1 MSDQV
6 IKDHVL
12 RKRIL
17 AEMHARPYTPITA
30 PRCILRQAFLCD
42 QMGDARSA
50 HDKFADWCAKQNIK
64 PPAENARHHSV
75 TFENTR
81 LTWERHTEFISLTW
95 DCPQKRGAHTR
106 LWTLAK
112 LHTKDI
118 LIHSPSLISASKLD
132 LVLKDKSGHFDI
144 CEFETE
150 SLCMSSLEGGNAII
164 MTDFRQ
170 DLYGST
176 KYAIQNNGLDDAACG
191 VLVRRLLEIE
201 TYRSLALLGFE
212 SVKTIMPKIAK
223 IESQLVE
230 LTEHIG
236 DKIDL
241 ETTRATLEKITDIA
255 GELASL
261 SASSQYR
268 LSATRAYYDLI
279 NGRIE
284 RINEAPMVGYSKIEE
299 FLGKRL
305 APAMRTCVN
314 VENRINAAGIKL
326 SGVSNLLRT
335 KVDIQMQAQNHLLL
349 DTMNTRALLQYRLQ
363 KTVEGLSIA
372 AVSYYI
378 VGLIAY
384 MIKGFGVN
392 IPISTAKLTAL
403 SVPFTLLIVWLV
415 IRKIHKKHE

>member
-1 MSDQV
+1 MSDQP
-6 IKDHVL
+6 IKDHPL
-12 RKRIL
+12 RARIL
-17 AEMHARPYTPITA
+17 EEMHARPYAPISA

-42 QMGDARSA
+42 QTSSASAA
-50 HDKFADWCAKQNIK
+50 HDKFANWCTQQNIK
-64 PPAENARHHSV
+64 PPQDNARHHSV
-75 TFENTR
+75 TFENTK

-95 DCPQKRGAHTR
+95 DCAQKRGAHTR
-106 LWTLAK
+106 LWTMAK
-112 LHTKDI
+112 LHTQNI
-118 LIHSPSLISASKLD
+118 LAKSPLLISATKLD
-132 LVLKDKSGHFDI
+132 LVMKKKPGQFDM
-144 CEFETE
+144 CEFDSE
-150 SLCMSSLEGGNAII
+150 SLCMSSIEDGKAII

-170 DLYGST
+170 DLYGAT
-176 KYAIQNNGLDDAACG
+176 KYAIQNDTLDSAACG

-201 TYRSLALLGFE
+201 TYRSVALLGFE
-212 SVKTIMPKIAK
+212 TVKTIMPRISK
-223 IESQLVE
+223 IEGQLVD

-236 DKIDL
+236 DKTDL
-241 ETTRATLEKITDIA
+241 ATTRATLEKITDIA

-268 LSATRAYYDLI
+268 FSATRAYYELI

-284 RINEAPMVGYSKIEE
+284 RINEAPMDGYSKIEE

-314 VENRINAAGIKL
+314 VENRISVAGVKL

-335 KVDIQMQAQNHLLL
+335 KVDIQMQSQNHLLL
-349 DTMNTRALLQYRLQ
+349 ETMNTRAMLQYRLQ

-403 SVPFTLLIVWLV
+403 SVPLTLLAVWLV
-415 IRKIHKKHE
+415 IRKIHRKHE

>member
-1 MSDQV
+1 MSDQP
-6 IKDHVL
+6 IQEHPL
-12 RKRIL
+12 RARIL
-17 AEMHARPYTPITA
+17 EEMHARPYAPIDP
-30 PRCILRQAFLCD
+30 PRCVLRQAFMCD
-42 QMGDARSA
+42 QASDPGSA
-50 HDKFADWCAKQNIK
+50 HEKFFNWCLQQNIK
-64 PPAENARHHSV
+64 PPSENARHHSV
-75 TFENTR
+75 TFENMR

-95 DCPQKRGAHTR
+95 DCEQKRGAHTR
-106 LWTLAK
+106 LWTTAN
-112 LHTKDI
+112 LHTKNI
-118 LIHSPSLISASKLD
+118 LANSPLLISATKLD
-132 LVLKDKSGHFDI
+132 LVMKKKPGHFDM
-144 CEFETE
+144 CEFDSK
-150 SLCMSSLEGGNAII
+150 SLCMSSIENGKAII
-164 MTDFRQ
+164 MTDFQQ

-176 KYAIQNNGLDDAACG
+176 KYAIQNDTLDSAACG

-201 TYRSLALLGFE
+201 TYRSIALLGFE
-212 SVKTIMPKIAK
+212 TVKTIMPKISK
-223 IESQLVE
+223 IEQQLVD

-236 DKIDL
+236 DKTDL
-241 ETTRATLEKITDIA
+241 ATTRATLEKITDIA

-268 LSATRAYYDLI
+268 FSATRAYYELI

-284 RINEAPMVGYSKIEE
+284 RINEAPMEGYSKIEE

-314 VENRINAAGIKL
+314 VENRISTAGIKL

-335 KVDIQMQAQNHLLL
+335 KVDIQMQSQNHLLL

-384 MIKGFGVN
+384 MIKGFGSN
-392 IPISTAKLTAL
+392 IPISKVQLTAI
-403 SVPFTLLIVWLV
+403 SVPVTVLLVWWV
-415 IRKIHKKHE
+415 IRRIHKKHQ